1 MQIIILLL
9 LIVGEL
15 VLAQNNTIVYS
26 DEGNFN
32 FSSGSYTLELCG
44 NDTAINYRTLCD
56 ELDFLN
62 ATVNLEVRND
72 FGDIFFIDQDWTD
85 YYIERYNKT
94 ITDDDDIEINSF
106 NLTYVTYSYIAYY
119 VPRSPSPSPPYHPP
133 PHDSTSF
140 DSGTLS
146 ALGIGIIII
155 TSVFIVSVF
164 VVVTVDCCR
173 NNQRCHSCGISC
185 VDKIKDFKERIF

>member
-9 LIVGEL
+9 LTVGKL
-15 VLAQNNTIVYS
+15 VLAQDHTIVYS

-44 NDTAINYRTLCD
+44 NNTTIDYWILCD
-56 ELDFLN
+56 DFVFLN

-72 FGDIFFIDQDWTD
+72 LGDIFFIDQDWTD

-94 ITDDDDIEINSF
+94 ITGDDDIEINSF

-119 VPRSPSPSPPYHPP
+119 VPRSPSPLYNPYQS
-133 PHDSTSF
+133 PHDSAVS
-140 DSGTLS
+140 DSGTLN
-146 ALGIGIIII
+146 ALAISIIVI

-173 NNQRCHSCGISC
+173 NDQRCHSCGISC